1 MTSVKEL
8 LEQESKNKKEQ
19 NQIQVSFEKEMDMIL
34 KDSSKNLK
42 DITLLILNSDMI
54 NTITDKYPRLKN
66 KLELLKQKITDL
78 EFKDN
83 KDFKMAITAILLRL
97 IADDID
103 EQRGNGNNAR

>member
-19 NQIQVSFEKEMDMIL
+19 NQIQVSLEKEMDMIL
-34 KDSSKNLK
+34 TDSSKNLK